1 MLCYMYSSHVH
12 QYHLHDFNQLLSHVQ
27 HVCTFQTEI
36 TMLHHDE
43 FVLVILIVC
52 KFYDMHFFNFRQK
65 QLSLFVVYEVRSM
78 VSIYFTSKIYVNS

>member
-1 MLCYMYSSHVH
+1 
-12 QYHLHDFNQLLSHVQ
+12 
-27 HVCTFQTEI
+27 
-36 TMLHHDE
+36 MLHHDE

-78 VSIYFTSKIYVNS
+78 VSIYFTSTIYVNS